1 MGSAP
6 EGSYISYFSKISG
19 TDNVRLEKVQIQKVF
34 YQKEELQIKRC
45 LFQFSVQLWKN
56 FILMA
61 KNFDQ
66 DISRECLVPRDV
78 YKAIGY
84 EEKNVNNAI
93 QNLVPYKY
101 RLRFGDVKLSL
112 NQGEG
117 VFLPHKDTVLLKEPG
132 LYLKGTNFCDLREFW
147 SISRN

>member
-1 MGSAP
+1 
-6 EGSYISYFSKISG
+6 
-19 TDNVRLEKVQIQKVF
+19 
-34 YQKEELQIKRC
+34 
-45 LFQFSVQLWKN
+45 
-56 FILMA
+56 MA

-66 DISRECLVPRDV
+66 DISWECLVPRDV

-132 LYLKGTNFCDLREFW
+132 LYLKSTNFRHLREFW